1 MFSRS
6 FLPSHATVDI
16 SHRCPVAMQLIETS
30 FILKIKTLWI
40 QLKKKKEKKE
50 ESRNKRP
57 YPEGECTYEKTKS
70 LVSKDVKIKVAI
82 IYLLIFKKTSDH
94 FNVRSYT
101 VVAEI
106 SPSYI

>member
-1 MFSRS
+1 
-6 FLPSHATVDI
+6 
-16 SHRCPVAMQLIETS
+16 MQLIETS
-30 FILKIKTLWI
+30 FILKINTLWI
-40 QLKKKKEKKE
+40 QLKKEKE

-57 YPEGECTYEKTKS
+57 YPEGECTYEKIKS

-94 FNVRSYT
+94 FNVWSYT

-106 SPSYI
+106 SPSYIWQKCELL

>member
-1 MFSRS
+1 
-6 FLPSHATVDI
+6 
-16 SHRCPVAMQLIETS
+16 MQLIETS
-30 FILKIKTLWI
+30 FILKINTLWI
-40 QLKKKKEKKE
+40 QLNKKKKKEEKE

-57 YPEGECTYEKTKS
+57 YPEGKCTYEKIKS